1 MKAIKQGSSA
11 KDVVITAIT
20 ALEVEVTAHLNPDI
34 DEIAISMIQVRRYM
48 ASTGYFYNSFSS
60 LDNTL
65 CVFVRGEGYYQT
77 LDLTLCDIPE
87 DLLQLRLNT

>member
-34 DEIAISMIQVRRYM
+34 NEIAISMIQLEDTWHQLATFKTV
-48 ASTGYFYNSFSS
+48 FLLLIIPCVS
-60 LDNTL
+60 L
-65 CVFVRGEGYYQT
+65 
-77 LDLTLCDIPE
+77 
-87 DLLQLRLNT
+87 